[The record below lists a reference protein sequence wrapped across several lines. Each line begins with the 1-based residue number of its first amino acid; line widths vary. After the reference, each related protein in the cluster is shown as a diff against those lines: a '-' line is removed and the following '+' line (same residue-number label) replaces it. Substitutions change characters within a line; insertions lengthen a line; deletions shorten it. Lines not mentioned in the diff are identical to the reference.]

1 MGRPPSSTR
10 PSRIETT
17 VSEVH
22 EKTFRV
28 EHEMSVGGRRCAGG
42 FEVRA
47 WVAHPESPGDAL
59 AAKPIPARVADRLKG
74 MLSP

>member
-1 MGRPPSSTR
+1 MGWPPSSTR

-28 EHEMSVGGRRCAGG
+28 EHEVSVGGRRRAGG

-59 AAKPIPARVADRLKG
+59 AAKPIPARVAARLKG

>member
-22 EKTFRV
+22 EKAFRV
-28 EHEMSVGGRRCAGG
+28 EHEVSGGGRRCAGG

-47 WVAHPESPGDAL
+47 WVARPENPDGAL
-59 AAKPIPARVADRLKG
+59 AAKPIPARVAARLKG